1 MFNGYNDG
9 YMGEGYYEEDL
20 DKEYIEF
27 MEGKDGLEDA
37 DRQGASKSDI
47 RIHTRNIRPK
57 IS

>member
-37 DRQGASKSDI
+37 DGQGTSKSDI
-47 RIHTRNIRPK
+47 RIHTRNTR
-57 IS
+57 

>member
-20 DKEYIEF
+20 DRQYLEI

-37 DRQGASKSDI
+37 DGQGTSKPDI
-47 RIHTRNIRPK
+47 RIHTRNIRQK